1 MMRNPYLSNIFKIRL
16 FIRKPKVIL
25 KGMAAPRAKRE
36 KINLC
41 VGGGGSRSADTCPG
55 EATEAHP
62 LAAVGLTQRT

>member
-41 VGGGGSRSADTCPG
+41 GGGGEAGQQTPAPARPPRHILWLLSA
-55 EATEAHP
+55 
-62 LAAVGLTQRT
+62 